1 MRRHLRGCRR
11 LTFGASRRCLT
22 PARRRSK
29 TARPRPSAAYRSLTS
44 SARAES
50 LDAGCLLVS
59 IVPRGLTASTSTIAS
74 DALAR
79 LNTTRSF
86 GGRDIRFAGKGSK
99 TFITM
104 HNTPASEAIYTQQAG
119 VTTPTFIA
127 LAHELIHALH
137 HLGGNTYD
145 DKVSENGREAK
156 REEMFTTGL
165 GVYAETRIS
174 ENAIRR
180 QFNLP
185 VRTFY
190 TFQDG
195 HLLIK
200 SLERTIDTGLP
211 KGYCFCSAMQQM
223 AG

>member
-1 MRRHLRGCRR
+1 
-11 LTFGASRRCLT
+11 
-22 PARRRSK
+22 
-29 TARPRPSAAYRSLTS
+29 
-44 SARAES
+44 
-50 LDAGCLLVS
+50 
-59 IVPRGLTASTSTIAS
+59 
-74 DALAR
+74 
-79 LNTTRSF
+79 
-86 GGRDIRFAGKGSK
+86 
-99 TFITM
+99 M

-165 GVYAETRIS
+165 GAYANTRIS

-190 TFQDG
+190 TFQDD

-200 SLERTIDTGLP
+200 SLEQTIDTGLP
-211 KGYCFCSAMQQM
+211 KGYWFCSAMQQM